1 MRKLYYKGLILV
13 IAMCMG
19 SYNTGKGKNIYTKN
33 YNTLQEQYSKEN
45 RYKQLNIYLEKY
57 EHIAKSGGW
66 NKVKKGRTLAVG
78 MQNKRIAL
86 LKERLR
92 ISGDYISAGSRG
104 INIFDE
110 ELKYAVMRFQER
122 YGLDTT
128 GKVDNKTLD
137 ALNVPVEERIKTIKI
152 NLKRISSLPK
162 ELGNYYILV
171 NIPNYELQVIK
182 NDSIISKHKVIV
194 GKPDRKTPT
203 YNATM
208 EFLVF
213 NPNWTI
219 PPGILEHDIIP
230 IIRKNP
236 GYLKWK
242 KITVYDKN
250 GNQLIADSIHWES
263 DVVYSYKYIQEPGKN
278 NAFGDIKFVSPNP
291 YNHYLHDT
299 PQKRLFNKKER
310 AFSSGCVRV
319 DKPLELAE
327 LLLNNSHK
335 WSMNDIQRLNQS
347 DIRTRVDLKT
357 KPKLYIVYWTSWVD
371 EEGILNFRK
380 DIYDKDE

>member
-1 MRKLYYKGLILV
+1 MRKLYYTGVILV

-19 SYNTGKGKNIYTKN
+19 SFNTGEGKNTYHKN
-33 YNTLQEQYSKEN
+33 YSTLQEQYSKEN
-45 RYKQLNIYLEKY
+45 RYNQLKEYLDKY
-57 EHIAKSGGW
+57 EQIAKNGGW
-66 NKVKKGRTLAVG
+66 NAVKKGKTLEVG
-78 MQNKRIAL
+78 MQNKRIVF
-86 LKERLR
+86 LKKRLR
-92 ISGDYISAGSRG
+92 ISGDYISDGSTD
-104 INIFDE
+104 INVFDDD
-110 ELKYAVMRFQER
+110 LKYDVMRFQER
-122 YGLDTT
+122 HGIDTT
-128 GKVDNKTLD
+128 GKIDNKTID
-137 ALNVPVEERIKTIKI
+137 ALNIPVEEKIKTLKI
-152 NLKRISSLPK
+152 NLNRISSLPK
-162 ELGNYYILV
+162 DLGNYYILI

-236 GYLKWK
+236 RYVKWK
-242 KITVYDKN
+242 NITVYDKN
-250 GNQLIADSIHWES
+250 GNQLIADSINWES

-299 PQKRLFNKKER
+299 PQKRLFNKRER

-327 LLLNNSHK
+327 LLLNDSLK
-335 WSMNDIQRLNQS
+335 WNMDAIQKLNQS
-347 DIRTRVDLKT
+347 DIRRRVDLKT
-357 KPKLYIVYWTSWVD
+357 KPKVYIVYWTSWVD

-380 DIYDKDE
+380 DIYNKDE